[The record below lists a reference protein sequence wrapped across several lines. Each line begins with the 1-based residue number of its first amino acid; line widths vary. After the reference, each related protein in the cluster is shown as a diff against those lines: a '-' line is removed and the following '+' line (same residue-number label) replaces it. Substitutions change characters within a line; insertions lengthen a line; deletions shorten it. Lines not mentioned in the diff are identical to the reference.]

1 MQFVASRRSGGPL
14 GPIVPWF
21 LTGTSRRNPEC
32 PLGPAV
38 TSRVL
43 TGTFGQAQV
52 LTRTCRP
59 VRGEGKRG
67 ISPKSF
73 AKPTGRQ
80 TDLTANFLTWFNGR
94 FDAGFGRVVP
104 VQRPPVYRYDGTEL
118 YRYNSVPLYR
128 YKICI
133 PV

>member
-14 GPIVPWF
+14 GPIAPWF

-38 TSRVL
+38 ASRVL

-59 VRGEGKRG
+59 VRGEGKRE
-67 ISPKSF
+67 P
-73 AKPTGRQ
+73 GR
-80 TDLTANFLTWFNGR
+80 TESVSR
-94 FDAGFGRVVP
+94 
-104 VQRPPVYRYDGTEL
+104 DGQQAQARIGPEA
-118 YRYNSVPLYR
+118 
-128 YKICI
+128 
-133 PV
+133 